1 MGQKFLIDSNII
13 IDYLSGKVP
22 PDKSEFMHSVIND
35 IPAVS
40 VMSKIEVLGFNA
52 PVEELKLLEGFFDDA
67 VLLELNSDITEQTIS
82 IRRAVKI
89 KTPDAVIAATA
100 LVYVYNLT
108 LITRNISDFKNIKG
122 LTVIDPYA
130 L

>member
-82 IRRAVKI
+82 IRRTVKI

-100 LVYVYNLT
+100 LVYNLT

>member
-67 VLLELNSDITEQTIS
+67 VLLELNSNITEQTIS

-100 LVYVYNLT
+100 LVYNLT